1 MPGPLL
7 KQPGALY
14 HDPGLNHSRHVHHGI
29 QQLVS
34 YRSKHHRLVPSSSS
48 VHDGP
53 EPWKRRPFLVS
64 YLGSMEN
71 APNNFRGRV
80 KEVVKQFAHGHKVRT
95 IQEQGEGYFLEWD
108 MFSKLYS
115 DREVMTWWL

>member
-1 MPGPLL
+1 MPVPLL
-7 KQPGALY
+7 KQPEAPY
-14 HDPGLNHSRHVHHGI
+14 HDPVLNHSRHVHHGI

-71 APNNFRGRV
+71 APDNFRHRV
-80 KEVVKQFAHGHKVRT
+80 KEVVKQFAHEHKVHT
-95 IQEQGEGYFLEWD
+95 MQKQGEGCCFGWSS
-108 MFSKLYS
+108 FFKLHS
-115 DREVMTWWL
+115 LAFIQIDK